1 MPSNVSILDKQR
13 LYTQLR
19 HQLGAPIVGVELE
32 DDMLDS
38 LLEIAIQDYAMYVND
53 WLIENQWA
61 SLDGINVDEAD
72 LARAYTTRS
81 LDWESSFTYAYSKIV
96 GLQTMGPWIL
106 KKDYV
111 ELVKDQQIYQIP
123 AGREI
128 NEIMWYSRPE
138 LNEMLVDPFLGG
150 FGGFGGVGMGG
161 AGGFAQMGI
170 VGSYYMMPA
179 YDILLRMQ
187 DRNIKNRLIG
197 SDLTYRVTAGPEGTR
212 YLHLYNVPGGRF
224 DFGNSEINGARVWYW
239 YYDVNP
245 DNVNDCLA
253 QNKDIIRVPSDA
265 PISDIEW
272 IDLNSPARAW
282 VRRYFTAL
290 AKETLGRVRG
300 KFSGALKVPDSEL
313 TMDYS
318 SLFSESQDE
327 KTKLTEELMG
337 RLERLRED
345 KLMERKALVAENLNK
360 ALGYRPFQDPYNVI

>member
-96 GLQTMGPWIL
+96 
-106 KKDYV
+106 
-111 ELVKDQQIYQIP
+111 
-123 AGREI
+123 GREI

-265 PISDIEW
+265 PIGDIEW

>member
-1 MPSNVSILDKQR
+1 MPSNISILDKQR

-38 LLEIAIQDYAMYVND
+38 LLDIAIQDYAMYVND
-53 WLIENQWA
+53 WLIENQWS
-61 SLDGINVDEAD
+61 SLYGINVDEAD

-81 LDWESSFTYAYSKIV
+81 LDWETSFTYAYSKIV
-96 GLQTMGPWIL
+96 GLQTNGPWIL

-111 ELVKDQQIYQIP
+111 ELVSDQQIYQIP
-123 AGREI
+123 ANREI

-138 LNEMLVDPFLGG
+138 LNEMLIDPFLGG
-150 FGGFGGVGMGG
+150 FGGLGG
-161 AGGFAQMGI
+161 AGGGNAQMGM

-187 DRNIKNRLIG
+187 DRSIKKRLIN
-197 SDLTYRVTAGPEGTR
+197 SDLTYRVTAGPQGTK
-212 YLHLYNVPGGRF
+212 YLHLYNVPGGNF
-224 DFGNSEINGARVWYW
+224 DFGNGTTQQGRVWYW

-245 DNVNDCLA
+245 DNVNDCLEE
-253 QNKDIIRVPSDA
+253 NKDIIRVPSDA
-265 PISDIEW
+265 PINDIDWLE
-272 IDLNSPARAW
+272 LNSPARAW
-282 VRRYFTAL
+282 VRRYFTSL

-327 KTKLTEELMG
+327 KTKLVEELLL

-345 KLMERKALVAENLNK
+345 KMMERKALTAENLNK
-360 ALGYRPFQDPYNVI
+360 SLGYRPFQAPYNII

>member
-1 MPSNVSILDKQR
+1 MPTNISILDKQR
-13 LYTQLR
+13 LYRQLK

-96 GLQTMGPWIL
+96 GLQTMGPWVL

-111 ELVKDQQIYQIP
+111 ELVQDQQIYQIP

-128 NEIMWYSRPE
+128 NEIMWFSRPE
-138 LNEMLVDPFLGG
+138 LGEMLIDPFMGG
-150 FGGFGGVGMGG
+150 FGGLGGGGMGG
-161 AGGFAQMGI
+161 AGMAQMGV

-187 DRNIKNRLIG
+187 DRNIKNRLMG

-212 YLHLYNVPGGRF
+212 YLHLYNVPGGNF
-224 DFGNSEINGARVWYW
+224 DFGNREINGARCWYW

-253 QNKDIIRVPSDA
+253 ENKDIIRVPSDA
-265 PISDIEW
+265 PINDIEW

-300 KFSGALKVPDSEL
+300 KFSGALKVPDAEL
-313 TMDYS
+313 TLDYT
-318 SLFSESQDE
+318 SLATEATDE
-327 KTKLTEELMG
+327 KSKLIEELTG

-345 KLMERKALVAENLNK
+345 KMLERRAGEAENLNK
-360 ALGYRPFQDPYNVI
+360 SLQYRPFQSPYNAI